1 MQVPAR
7 IYVLVILLAAA
18 SAAVLG
24 LASPHVW
31 MPNMNPDRVFL
42 GVTLIALII
51 AADFFDTD
59 LPLASARITV
69 SVASSLCFAAAI
81 SLGPSIGALVAGIG
95 ALTVEVIQ
103 RRPAIK
109 LSVNV
114 ANYVLST
121 FLSGWM
127 YTSIADLN
135 HSPIASTTNIGATLI
150 SAMVFNVVNSGII
163 AVVLSQVL
171 GTTPWRMWRN
181 NIRGVAFESLS
192 LPTLGAMVP
201 VLYQQNPI
209 GVLLVVV
216 PLLGPYLSFRRYGQ
230 IHLETKST
238 IELVANLLDRRD
250 PYTAEHSKRVLDYV
264 EMIIERLDILS
275 FEEREVILA
284 AAPVHDIGK
293 IGTTDF
299 VLSKPGKLTDAER
312 EIIKEHSAE
321 GASIL
326 GILSM
331 YREAADVVLHH
342 HERWDGTGYP
352 SGLAGTEIPIGSRVI
367 AVADT
372 YDAMTSDRVYR
383 KALPHH
389 VAMAEIRRGSGSQF
403 DPEIVEAFI
412 RAMEGERVAVE
423 VPTFHPAA

>member
-7 IYVLVILLAAA
+7 IYGMVVMLAAA
-18 SAAVLG
+18 CAVVLG
-24 LASPHVW
+24 LVAPRMWTPSL
-31 MPNMNPDRVFL
+31 NRDSIFL
-42 GVTLIALII
+42 SVMLILLII

-59 LPLASARITV
+59 LPLASVRITV
-69 SVASSLCFAAAI
+69 SVASALCFASAI
-81 SLGPSIGALVAGIG
+81 SLGPTIGALVAGVA
-95 ALTVEVIQ
+95 ALTVELIQ

-114 ANYVLST
+114 VNYVLST
-121 FLSGWM
+121 FLSGWV
-127 YTSIADLN
+127 YVSFANI
-135 HSPIASTTNIGATLI
+135 HKSPISSTTNIAATV
-150 SAMVFNVVNSGII
+150 SAAMVFNLVNSGII
-163 AVVLSQVL
+163 AIILSQVV
-171 GTTPWRMWRN
+171 GTTPFRMWRN

-192 LPTLGAMVP
+192 LPTLGALVP

-230 IHLETKST
+230 IHRETRST
-238 IELVANLLDRRD
+238 IELVADLLDRRD
-250 PYTAEHSKRVLDYV
+250 PYTSEHSKRVMEYV
-264 EMIIERLDILS
+264 AMIVEQMDGLT

-299 VLSKPGKLTDAER
+299 ILGKPGRLTDEER
-312 EIIKEHSAE
+312 EIIKEHSKE

-331 YREAADVVLHH
+331 YREASLVVLHH

-352 SGLAGTEIPIGSRVI
+352 SGLAGKEIPIGSRII
-367 AVADT
+367 AIADT
-372 YDAMTSDRVYR
+372 YDAMTSDRPYR
-383 KALPHH
+383 KALSHQTA
-389 VAMAEIRRGSGSQF
+389 VAEIRRGAGTQF
-403 DPEIVEAFI
+403 DPSTVDAFLRAIQGQPIALEI
-412 RAMEGERVAVE
+412 
-423 VPTFHPAA
+423 PTLHLA